1 MTVYEDAA
9 RMAEDLPDEQSGR
22 GVSAV
27 ARIRSRAV
35 TLERVAV
42 ASRVHAAI
50 HEANVSPRI
59 VFQAAALT
67 FFSPLGP
74 ACGGAEITVAGAT
87 SA

>member
-9 RMAEDLPDEQSGR
+9 RMAEDLPDEDSGR

-42 ASRVHAAI
+42 ASRVYAAI
-50 HEANVSPRI
+50 QEANVRPRALL
-59 VFQAAALT
+59 QATALT

-74 ACGGAEITVAGAT
+74 ACGGAEIIVADAT